1 MAEQKRYIDTLRL
14 SKGSGWITNKP
25 VTKVLGDFWNIK
37 NNPEARQTEV
47 VERWRWR
54 ELKDGDTKLENV
66 NKYLLL
72 HDYIAQAIGAGA
84 LDDVANPTAVFRVL
98 FEEGRDKNDPKR
110 RAAFTAAARYLYHA
124 KRPLDAATIGAGR
137 AGPGL
142 HFGPDVLEGFVTDF
156 GGNPYCVFR
165 FGGWITSFV
174 QVTTAEEAQRL
185 AKTVNYFIG
194 MKRVKN
200 TAVEKALDK
209 LWRNAGFIEEYDG
222 ESSSDEDIFWNAAI
236 LERKKWKDLL
246 DPTEEDCRSYVRLHD
261 YIAQLVGQGLV
272 KSLTCPFSVLL
283 VAWKRPRPEGEGE
296 GDPIRDA
303 ALKAATKYLDHADKE
318 LVSIANEYHQ
328 IPVKQLQR
336 LLDNLGL

>member
-174 QVTTAEEAQRL
+174 QVTT
-185 AKTVNYFIG
+185 G
-194 MKRVKN
+194 
-200 TAVEKALDK
+200 
-209 LWRNAGFIEEYDG
+209 NAGFIEEYDG